1 MKVSIIGASG
11 FVGKALVKEL
21 LDRGHQVKAIIR
33 NPEKLDAQANLEIVK
48 ADATN
53 PSELAAALAGSDAVV
68 SAFNAGWTNP
78 NLYNDFLE
86 GSKAIQEGI
95 KLSGVSRVI
104 FIGGAG
110 SLYVGD
116 GVQLVDTPQ
125 FPKEILPGA
134 TAARDYFNILKEE
147 KELDWV
153 FFSPAIEM
161 HQGTSG
167 ERKGHYRLG
176 KNNPIF
182 NEEGRSVLSVE
193 DLALVIVDELENQ
206 KHSRERFT
214 AAY

>member
-11 FVGKALVKEL
+11 FVGRALVKEL

-176 KNNPIF
+176 KDNPIF